1 MIGHFSSRY
10 QQTDELLLEAQEE
23 FNSAIL
29 AEEGLTVA
37 V

>member
-10 QQTDELLLEAQEE
+10 HQTDELLSEAKAE
-23 FNSAIL
+23 FDDCML
-29 AEEGLTVA
+29 AEEGITVA